1 MRLAAQGLRNLDS
14 GEEKIQD
21 GVEEMQLRRQALR
34 VHIES
39 ILAALLVTILG
50 FYF

>member
-1 MRLAAQGLRNLDS
+1 MRLAAQGLCNLDS

-21 GVEEMQLRRQALR
+21 GVAEMQLRRQAQR

-39 ILAALLVTILG
+39 ILAALFLTLG